1 MGSFEMGW
9 GMDGT
14 GSESIIGIDGIELG
28 SSLVTTSLV
37 TTSSVSSP
45 SDSSAWASCTI
56 GSIRLSDDV
65 RIRPEGNFGRGRASG
80 SSNLSGDF

>member
-45 SDSSAWASCTI
+45 SDSSA
-56 GSIRLSDDV
+56 
-65 RIRPEGNFGRGRASG
+65 
-80 SSNLSGDF
+80 

>member
-28 SSLVTTSLV
+28 SSLVTTS
-37 TTSSVSSP
+37 SVSSP
-45 SDSSAWASCTI
+45 SDSSA
-56 GSIRLSDDV
+56 
-65 RIRPEGNFGRGRASG
+65 
-80 SSNLSGDF
+80 